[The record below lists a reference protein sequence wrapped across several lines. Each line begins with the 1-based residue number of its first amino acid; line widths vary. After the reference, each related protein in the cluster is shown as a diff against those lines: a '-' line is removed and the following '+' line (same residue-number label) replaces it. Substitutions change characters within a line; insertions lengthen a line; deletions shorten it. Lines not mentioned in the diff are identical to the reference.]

1 MAVGIRSFSALIDVD
16 IYANTADMTIL
27 KNTFPSTPT
36 FSIVD
41 SVDTLIYF
49 PNSVSIETQDTI
61 FSTNWAFNLVD
72 TADSGS
78 TYNQSGIL
86 IPTIEGSTS
95 VRLSSYFIRQYTLG
109 HLPYKTYAPL
119 YFNIK
124 QLYNA

>member
-16 IYANTADMTIL
+16 IYANTANMTIL

-36 FSIVD
+36 FAIFD
-41 SVDTLIYF
+41 AVDTLIYF
-49 PNSVSIETQDTI
+49 PNSVSIATTDTI

-72 TADSGS
+72 TANSGS
-78 TYNQSGIL
+78 TYNQTGII
-86 IPTIEGSTS
+86 IPTIEGSVS
-95 VRLSSYFIRQYTLG
+95 VRLSCYFVRQYTLG